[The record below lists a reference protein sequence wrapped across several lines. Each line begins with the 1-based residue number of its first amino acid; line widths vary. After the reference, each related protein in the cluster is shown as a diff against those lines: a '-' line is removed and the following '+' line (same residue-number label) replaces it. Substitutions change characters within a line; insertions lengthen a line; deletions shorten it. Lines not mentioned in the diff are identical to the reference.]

1 MNANDRKYPKTLH
14 VPFSKGITTGDRMCG
29 EEWFNY
35 LKNKTLVL
43 TEKLDGSQ
51 SYICKNG
58 VFARSHA
65 TTTTN
70 PWDVNLF
77 ERGGVYD
84 QIKNLLSEDEGIYGE
99 NLYAIH
105 SIEYDNLD
113 DLFYMFAARN
123 NDRWYSWEEVV
134 ELSKI
139 LGIKHVPVL
148 EIRRFNSISELE
160 STVNTI
166 MQNGSKY
173 GKEIEGVVIRNAD
186 SFPIDDFQRNVVKYV
201 RENHV
206 QTDSHWRRNWT
217 KAKINYLNYGK
228 DK

>member
-51 SYICKNG
+51 SYICKDG

-65 TTTTN
+65 ATTTN

-77 ERGGVYD
+77 EKGGVYD
-84 QIKNLLSEDEGIYGE
+84 QVKNLLSEDEGIYGE

-148 EIRRFNSISELE
+148 EIRRFNNISELE

-186 SFPIDDFQRNVVKYV
+186 SFPIDDFQKNVVKYV

-217 KAKINYLNYGK
+217 KAKINYLNYEK